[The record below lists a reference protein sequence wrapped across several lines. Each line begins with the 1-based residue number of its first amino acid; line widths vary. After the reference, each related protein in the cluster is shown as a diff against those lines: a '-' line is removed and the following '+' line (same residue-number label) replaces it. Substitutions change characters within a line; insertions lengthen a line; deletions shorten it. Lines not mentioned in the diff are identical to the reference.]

1 MRTLPLAM
9 ALLLIPASAAAQSLV
24 QIPRGSSISLEVLHT
39 SFEDDEEV
47 AFYSGAY
54 FLGGRFE
61 LNPRLAL
68 VAELPFAHFAYN
80 GDDPLLE
87 DESSTALG
95 NPLVGLAVLTDRA
108 DLVFGGRLPLAPD
121 GEEAS
126 LYGVMTDQYRLEA
139 FVPDLATVQV
149 SARLRNT
156 VSDVTRV
163 TLDLGGVLLVPT
175 DEGEVDFVADY
186 GVVATYVAER
196 VRLGGG
202 VNGRALLTSGADD
215 IGAMTEHQV
224 AVFADFGSGRVRPG
238 LSLRLPLDDNTRD
251 FVDMTLGLTL
261 QLLLP

>member
-9 ALLLIPASAAAQSLV
+9 ALLLIPAAAAPQSLV
-24 QIPRGSSISLEVLHT
+24 QAPRGSSVALELLHT

-61 LNPRLAL
+61 LNPRLAV
-68 VAELPFAHFAYN
+68 VAELPFAHIAP
-80 GDDPLLE
+80 GADDPILAN
-87 DESSTALG
+87 ESSTALG
-95 NPLVGLAVLTDRA
+95 NPLIGLAVLTDRA
-108 DLVFGGRLPLAPD
+108 DLVFAGRVPLAPD
-121 GEEAS
+121 DEEAS
-126 LYGVMTDQYRLEA
+126 FYGLMTDQYRLEA

-163 TLDLGGVLLVPT
+163 TFDLGGVLLVPT
-175 DEGEVDFVADY
+175 DEGEVEFAADY

-202 VNGRALLTSGADD
+202 ANGRALLTSGADD
-215 IGAMTEHQV
+215 IGAMTEHQI

-251 FVDMTLGLTL
+251 FVDMTLGLSL
-261 QLLLP
+261 QFLLP